1 MKRYAL
7 AILFAVLA
15 SLNLTAQEAGAFVV
29 SDNGQDVLFHVDEVD
44 SICFNPADTSKAVSA
59 RQLLATLVQLADLKD
74 DVAYAKD
81 NVDYALNLLS
91 FLIYQKERL
100 SDSIDVTKERLGIT
114 KLRVDSLAAL
124 FNIRLDSIDTA
135 SAIRSARND
144 SLFQDIDNRL
154 LRSDSVD
161 ARMNSMLDRIDS
173 VIHYSDSVFKKLEHA
188 VRDTINV
195 KLAQSIAVQEQ
206 QQQVIDRL
214 NATVDSLSA
223 ALTETKRRMNDGQV
237 LTDVSTGQVYKMVL
251 NNGVITTIPA
261 YNNILVVGNSFT
273 VHDYVE
279 DLWWSTHSMA
289 ASTADV
295 TWVKYLE
302 EVSGAQ
308 VDILRGWDFE
318 WNYPWDGYPFETG
331 LPISR
336 NDYDVVIVQIQENA
350 MQVPDF
356 NFKDGWERL
365 YTYLKGKCPNSI
377 YMQCIGWDVEARTAD
392 ITEAAAEFNIPI
404 VDNRVETMT
413 GNFRV
418 GDYVYSN
425 VDSIYY
431 PINNGSV
438 ANHPSD
444 VGFLLTANNVLRQ
457 LNLPTVENR
466 MHAIN
471 IIEAE
476 GGQLSVPYPSW
487 PEKGV
492 VSVRVEPEPGHTLAS
507 VSVVTASGKTVEITK
522 RTNEL
527 YEETDHDYYTF
538 LMPTEDI
545 TVTPVWE

>member
-1 MKRYAL
+1 M
-7 AILFAVLA
+7 I
-15 SLNLTAQEAGAFVV
+15 
-29 SDNGQDVLFHVDEVD
+29 
-44 SICFNPADTSKAVSA
+44 
-59 RQLLATLVQLADLKD
+59 
-74 DVAYAKD
+74 
-81 NVDYALNLLS
+81 
-91 FLIYQKERL
+91 
-100 SDSIDVTKERLGIT
+100 
-114 KLRVDSLAAL
+114 
-124 FNIRLDSIDTA
+124 
-135 SAIRSARND
+135 
-144 SLFQDIDNRL
+144 
-154 LRSDSVD
+154 
-161 ARMNSMLDRIDS
+161 
-173 VIHYSDSVFKKLEHA
+173 
-188 VRDTINV
+188 
-195 KLAQSIAVQEQ
+195 
-206 QQQVIDRL
+206 
-214 NATVDSLSA
+214 
-223 ALTETKRRMNDGQV
+223 
-237 LTDVSTGQVYKMVL
+237 L

-336 NDYDVVIVQIQENA
+336 SDYDVVIVQIQENA

-356 NFKDGWERL
+356 NFKDGWVRL

-392 ITEAAAEFNIPI
+392 ISEAAAEFNIPI

-425 VDSIYY
+425 VDKIYY

-471 IIEAE
+471 IVEAE
-476 GGQLSVPYPSW
+476 GGQLSVPYNSW
-487 PEKGV
+487 PEKGI
-492 VSVRVEPEPGHTLAS
+492 VSVRVEPESGHTLAS
-507 VSVVTASGKTVEITK
+507 VSVVTASGKTVETTK
-522 RTNEL
+522 RTNDL
-527 YEETDHDYYTF
+527 FEEKEHDYYTF
-538 LMPTEDI
+538 LMPDEDI

>member
-15 SLNLTAQEAGAFVV
+15 SLNLSAQEAGSFVV
-29 SDNGQDVLFHVDEVD
+29 SDNGQGVLFHVDEVD

-59 RQLLATLVQLADLKD
+59 RQLVATLAQMDDFKD
-74 DVAYAKD
+74 DIAYCRD
-81 NVDYALNLLS
+81 NVDYALQLIS

-100 SDSIDVTKERLGIT
+100 SDSIDVTKERLGNT
-114 KLRVDSLAAL
+114 KLRVDS
-124 FNIRLDSIDTA
+124 IDVQL
-135 SAIRSARND
+135 ARND
-144 SLFQDIDNRL
+144 SLFQTIGDYL
-154 LRSDSVD
+154 LRSDSID
-161 ARMNSMLDRIDS
+161 ARLSTMLSSLDTISTQRLDRLDS
-173 VIHYSDSVFKKLEHA
+173 ISKKLEQA
-188 VRDTINV
+188 VRDTFSV

-206 QQQVIDRL
+206 QQQVIKRL

-223 ALTETKRRMNDGQV
+223 ALAETKRRMNDGQV
-237 LTDVSTGQVYKMVL
+237 LTDVSTGQAYKMIL

-336 NDYDVVIVQIQENA
+336 SDYDVVIVQIQENA

-356 NFKDGWERL
+356 NFKDGWVRL

-392 ITEAAAEFNIPI
+392 ISEAAAEFNIPI

-425 VDSIYY
+425 VDKIYY

-471 IIEAE
+471 IVEAE
-476 GGQLSVPYPSW
+476 GGQLSVPYNSW
-487 PEKGV
+487 PEKGI
-492 VSVRVEPEPGHTLAS
+492 VSVRVEPESGHTLTS
-507 VSVVTASGKTVEITK
+507 VSVVTASGKTVETTK

-527 YEETDHDYYTF
+527 FEEKEHDYYTF
-538 LMPTEDI
+538 LMPNEDI

>member
-15 SLNLTAQEAGAFVV
+15 SLNLSAQEAGSFVV
-29 SDNGQDVLFHVDEVD
+29 SDNGQGVLFHVDEVD

-59 RQLLATLVQLADLKD
+59 RQLVATLAQMDDFKD
-74 DVAYAKD
+74 DIAYCRD
-81 NVDYALNLLS
+81 NVDYALQLIS

-100 SDSIDVTKERLGIT
+100 SDSIDVTKERLGNT
-114 KLRVDSLAAL
+114 KLRVDS
-124 FNIRLDSIDTA
+124 IDVQL
-135 SAIRSARND
+135 ARND
-144 SLFQDIDNRL
+144 SLFQTIGDYL
-154 LRSDSVD
+154 LRSDSID
-161 ARMNSMLDRIDS
+161 ARLSTMLSSLDTISTQRLDRLDS
-173 VIHYSDSVFKKLEHA
+173 ISKKLEQA
-188 VRDTINV
+188 VRDTFSV

-206 QQQVIDRL
+206 QQQVIERL

-223 ALTETKRRMNDGQV
+223 ALAETKRRMNDGQV
-237 LTDVSTGQVYKMVL
+237 LTDVSTGQAYKMIL

-336 NDYDVVIVQIQENA
+336 SDYDVVIVQIQENA

-356 NFKDGWERL
+356 NFKDGWVRL

-392 ITEAAAEFNIPI
+392 ISEAAAEFNIPI

-425 VDSIYY
+425 VDKIYY

-471 IIEAE
+471 IVEAE
-476 GGQLSVPYPSW
+476 GGQLSVPYNSW
-487 PEKGV
+487 PEKGI
-492 VSVRVEPEPGHTLAS
+492 VSVRVEPESGHTLAS
-507 VSVVTASGKTVEITK
+507 VSVVTASGKTVETTK
-522 RTNEL
+522 RTNDL
-527 YEETDHDYYTF
+527 FEEKEHDYYTF
-538 LMPTEDI
+538 LMPNEDI

>member
-1 MKRYAL
+1 M
-7 AILFAVLA
+7 LA
-15 SLNLTAQEAGAFVV
+15 SLNLSAQEAGAFVV
-29 SDNGQDVLFHVDEVD
+29 SDNGQGVLFHVDEVD

-59 RQLLATLVQLADLKD
+59 RQLVATLAQLDDFKD
-74 DVAYAKD
+74 DIAYCKD
-81 NVDYALNLLS
+81 NVDYALQLIS
-91 FLIYQKERL
+91 FLIYKKERL
-100 SDSIDVTKERLGIT
+100 SDSIDVTKERLGNT
-114 KLRVDSLAAL
+114 KLLV
-124 FNIRLDSIDTA
+124 DSIDVQL
-135 SAIRSARND
+135 ARND
-144 SLFQDIDNRL
+144 SLFQTIGDHL
-154 LRSDSVD
+154 LRSDSLFQTIGDHLLRSDSID
-161 ARMNSMLDRIDS
+161 ARLSTMLSRLDTLSTQRLDRLDS
-173 VIHYSDSVFKKLEHA
+173 VVHYADSVFKKLEHA
-188 VRDTINV
+188 VRDTLSV

-206 QQQVIDRL
+206 QQQVIERL

-237 LTDVSTGQVYKMVL
+237 LTDVSTGQAYKMIL

-308 VDILRGWDFE
+308 IDILRGWDFE

-336 NDYDVVIVQIQENA
+336 SDYDVVIVQIQENA
-350 MQVPDF
+350 MQVPDY
-356 NFKDGWERL
+356 NFKDGWVRL

-392 ITEAAAEFNIPI
+392 ISEAAAEFNIPI
-404 VDNRVETMT
+404 VDNRAETMT

-425 VDSIYY
+425 VDKIYY

-471 IIEAE
+471 IVEAE
-476 GGQLSVPYPSW
+476 GGQLSVAYPSW
-487 PEKGV
+487 PEKGI
-492 VSVRVEPEPGHTLAS
+492 VSVRVEPESGHTLAS
-507 VSVVTASGKTVEITK
+507 VSVVTASGKTVETTK
-522 RTNEL
+522 RTNAL
-527 YEETDHDYYTF
+527 YEETEHDYYTF
-538 LMPTEDI
+538 LMPDEDI